1 MFGKKTESHFTKIE
15 VEFVAFP
22 IRFPGGLLG
31 TVEEIQVERRAV
43 GINWEFFT

>member
-1 MFGKKTESHFTKIE
+1 MFGKKTESHSTKIE

-31 TVEEIQVERRAV
+31 TVEENEAERRAL
-43 GINWEFFT
+43 

>member
-1 MFGKKTESHFTKIE
+1 MFGKKTESHSTKIV

-31 TVEEIQVERRAV
+31 TVDENQVEQRAV
-43 GINWEFFT
+43 